1 MWQDIIQIYGMRM
14 SVPYLADIGYENV
27 STLSCLYTIMPHSN
41 SLHAF
46 PTWLCCWRIDSSLC
60 ETTSICKYDTNLK
73 NARAPKKGT
82 TYSRS
87 EWTPFT
93 VLRTNWQQ
101 PAWQRAAICKCDTH
115 LTSGTVFT
123 AACCQ
128 HSLHANVTWLF
139 GKCDMIIR
147 QMWHDC
153 LANVTLFR
161 QHIWHYHFANVTLF

>member
-1 MWQDIIQIYGMRM
+1 M
-14 SVPYLADIGYENV
+14 PY
-27 STLSCLYTIMPHSN
+27 SN

-101 PAWQRAAICKCDTH
+101 PAWQRATICKCDTH

-139 GKCDMIIR
+139 GKCDMIIW
-147 QMWHDC
+147 QMWHDYS
-153 LANVTLFR
+153 ADVTWLFGKCDAISTA
-161 QHIWHYHFANVTLF
+161 HMTLPFCKCDTILTAACMYICHS